1 MKDTEPGRSAA
12 LAAFDRSLDRA
23 RTAHT
28 VLGVTPSHDPS
39 RSEAVTTTTLR
50 FHLDDLRVDLRLRA
64 DGDLSSLSGL
74 VIGDFD
80 HVEVCL
86 RRPEERLCLFVRGD
100 GAFHAEGLRRGPL
113 ALAMERPDRLPMVT
127 DWFTI

>member
-1 MKDTEPGRSAA
+1 MKDTEPGRGAA
-12 LAAFDRSLDRA
+12 LAAFDRTLDRA
-23 RTAHT
+23 RTAPT
-28 VLGVTPSHDPS
+28 IVDSTPALVPS
-39 RSEAVTTTTLR
+39 RSEATTTTLC

-64 DGDLSSLSGL
+64 HGDLSSLSGL

-86 RRPEERLCLFVRGD
+86 RRPEEHLRLFVRGD
-100 GAFHAEGLRRGPL
+100 GAFHADRLRRGPL
-113 ALAMERPDRLPMVT
+113 ALTMERPDRLPVVT